1 MRAVLDIIRRPETL
15 SSSIVTF
22 AEQRVEVLQ
31 NEGFIFR
38 FSRVTHL
45 FLQFLSKD
53 FRPQS
58 LRAVANRLSKSF
70 TVPKHLPDG
79 FAIGIKAVMVTLCPS
94 GFQFGAGDVPVRT
107 AFSQHRAQVLPKLFD
122 GRSAKKPVAVID
134 LEYDQPWFE
143 NDDMRDHWIVL
154 RVRVLGD
161 VEVLLNL
168 ASRIG

>member
-15 SSSIVTF
+15 SSSIVTLV
-22 AEQRVEVLQ
+22 EQRVEGLQ

-79 FAIGIKAVMVTLCPS
+79 FAVGIKAVMVTFAQADFSS
-94 GFQFGAGDVPVRT
+94 GLVM
-107 AFSQHRAQVLPKLFD
+107 SQS
-122 GRSAKKPVAVID
+122 GRHFLST
-134 LEYDQPWFE
+134 
-143 NDDMRDHWIVL
+143 
-154 RVRVLGD
+154 
-161 VEVLLNL
+161 
-168 ASRIG
+168 S